1 MSVTGAT
8 PAPPADNRRWL
19 VLLRRAWLL
28 AFLLAAGLLA
38 VRHGGGLL
46 ASVPAP
52 ALWQPGWL
60 LTALLLQCLVW
71 LALAL
76 GWRAVLRDGG
86 GHAPRLDQVLVHQ
99 AVMAVGKYLPG
110 KVWGLVARGGLLAR
124 QGVGTGQ
131 GAVLAVV
138 EQGLVFHSAALVAS
152 LSAALV
158 PTSMGWSPWWSP
170 VLLAA
175 ALLLFVSA
183 RAVVSGVAL
192 PLAALVRR
200 IPGQG
205 EREPW
210 HGANLDRYRH
220 WLLWYAAGW
229 VCHGLVMVA
238 LYLTLHGGEGVDL
251 GLLGL
256 MLLANTAA
264 MVLGF
269 LAFFAPAGIGI
280 RDVTL
285 VGLLAL
291 LLPTPEAVTL
301 SVAMRLWTTAT
312 DLGLGLLATGL
323 HLRR

>member
-1 MSVTGAT
+1 MSATDAT
-8 PAPPADNRRWL
+8 PPPPAGRRRWL

-28 AFLLAAGLLA
+28 AFLLAAGVLA
-38 VRHGGGLL
+38 MRHGAGLW
-46 ASVPAP
+46 ASVPP
-52 ALWQPGWL
+52 PTLWQPGWL
-60 LTALLLQCLVW
+60 LPALLLQCLVW

-76 GWRAVLRDGG
+76 GWRALLRDGG
-86 GHAPRLDQVLVHQ
+86 GHAPTLDQVLVHQ

-138 EQGLVFHSAALVAS
+138 EQGLVFHSAALVAA

-158 PTSMGWSPWWSP
+158 PTSLGWSWWWTP
-170 VLLAA
+170 VLLAT
-175 ALLLFVSA
+175 ALLLLVSA
-183 RAVVSGVAL
+183 RAVVSGVTV

-200 IPGQG
+200 IAGRGGPMRLPG
-205 EREPW
+205 
-210 HGANLDRYRH
+210 ADLARYRH

-229 VCHGLVMVA
+229 LCHGLVMVA
-238 LYLTLHGGEGVDL
+238 VHLTLQGGTGVDA

-264 MVLGF
+264 MILGF

-285 VGLLAL
+285 VVLLAL
-291 LLPTPEAVTL
+291 LLPTAEAVVL
-301 SVAMRLWTTAT
+301 SVAMRIWTTVT
-312 DLGLGLLATGL
+312 DLGLGTVAAGL